1 MSDEETGIDAMA
13 LRPGEIAIDLPDH
26 LDAGL
31 YFIGRIRTP
40 WRYRQDCPRQGDR
53 TAGPECSI
61 DVDVNYRAALLG
73 VERHR
78 ELQILYWMDRVR
90 RDLVLQLPRS
100 HGEATGSFA
109 LRSPVRP
116 NPIASSEV
124 SLLRVD
130 KGLLVVRGL
139 DCLDG
144 TPLLDI
150 KPIYR
155 DR

>member
-13 LRPGEIAIDLPDH
+13 LRPGEIAIDLPNH

-31 YFIGRIRTP
+31 YFIGRVRTP
-40 WRYRQDCPRQGDR
+40 WRSRQDCPRQGDR
-53 TAGPECSI
+53 AAGPECCI
-61 DVDVNYRAALLG
+61 EVDVNYQAALLG
-73 VERHR
+73 VERHS

-90 RDLVLQLPRS
+90 RDIAVQLPRS
-100 HGEATGSFA
+100 HGEAVGSFA

-116 NPIASSEV
+116 NPIASSHV
-124 SLLRVD
+124 SLLRVE